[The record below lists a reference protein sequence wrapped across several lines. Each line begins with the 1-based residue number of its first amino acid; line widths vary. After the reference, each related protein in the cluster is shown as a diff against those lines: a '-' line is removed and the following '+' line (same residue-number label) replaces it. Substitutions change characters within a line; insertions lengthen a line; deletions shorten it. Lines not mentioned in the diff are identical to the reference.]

1 VESHPAYLGDLRP
14 LQGKA
19 PGSHRVPDLRHLR
32 QATRAGRLIMAR
44 VALDLLGGDGAPE
57 VVADAV
63 AALDLD
69 ALDIDLVLVGP
80 PTLAIELLAAR
91 AIDITEHPRLT
102 IVSAASGVPMDGDP
116 LAYVRAHPESSVMV
130 AAGAVSAGQVDAW
143 VSVGHSGASVAAAV
157 LSCGRVD
164 GMSRPALA
172 VVLPST
178 LSPVVLV
185 DVGASPEATANVLT
199 QFAMAGWCYATALG
213 ITDPAVGLL
222 NIGSE
227 TGKGDS
233 LRVAAHILMQD
244 RLPALGVRYAGS
256 VEGHDVASGAR
267 AQVVVTDGFT
277 GNVLLKGIEGAV
289 GWAAQQMALAYGD
302 PKPARAVVAGTAT
315 GDFAAGMLLGVNGIT
330 VIGHGAGRPNEIAA
344 CIRLAARA
352 AKTDLIGLTQ
362 RTFST
367 LLERIK

>member
-1 VESHPAYLGDLRP
+1 MEGDPAILGDLRP

-19 PGSHRVPDLRHLR
+19 PDSHRLPNLWHLR

-80 PTLAIELLAAR
+80 PALAIELLAAR
-91 AIDITEHPRLT
+91 GIDLVEQPRITIL
-102 IVSAASGVPMDGDP
+102 AATSGVPMAADP
-116 LAYVRAHPESSVMV
+116 LAYVRSHPEVSVMV
-130 AAGAVSAGQVDAW
+130 AAGAVAAGSVDAW
-143 VSVGHSGASVAAAV
+143 VSVGHSGAAVAAAV
-157 LSCGRVD
+157 LSCGRVA

-178 LSPVVLV
+178 HSPVVLV
-185 DVGASPEATANVLT
+185 DVGAAPEASATALT
-199 QFAMAGWCYATALG
+199 EFAMAGWCYAKALG
-213 ITDPAVGLL
+213 VQDPGVGLL

-227 TGKGDS
+227 PGKGDW
-233 LRVAAHILMQD
+233 LRIAADVVMQD
-244 RLPALGVRYAGS
+244 RLPSIGVRYAGS
-256 VEGHDVASGAR
+256 VEGHDVAAGER
-267 AQVVVTDGFT
+267 AQVIVTDGFT

-289 GWAAQQMALAYGD
+289 GWAAQQMGHAYGD

-362 RTFST
+362 RMFAA
-367 LLERIK
+367 LLERTK

>member
-1 VESHPAYLGDLRP
+1 MEDDSAEFGDLRP
-14 LQGKA
+14 LQGEA
-19 PGSHRVPDLRHLR
+19 PGSHRVPNLWHLR

-80 PTLAIELLAAR
+80 PALAIDLLAVRGINVA
-91 AIDITEHPRLT
+91 EQPRLT
-102 IVSAASGVPMDGDP
+102 VLSATTAVPMAGDP
-116 LAYVRAHPESSVMV
+116 LSYVRSHPEVSVMV
-130 AAGAVSAGQVDAW
+130 AADSVSSGEVDAW
-143 VSVGHSGASVAAAV
+143 VSVGHSGAAVAAAV
-157 LSCGRVD
+157 LSCGRVA

-172 VVLPST
+172 VVLPAT
-178 LSPVVLV
+178 FGPVVLV

-213 ITDPAVGLL
+213 IHDPAVGLL

-227 TGKGDS
+227 AGKGDA
-233 LRVAAHILMQD
+233 LRLAADTLMQG
-244 RLPALGVRYAGS
+244 RLPGLGVRYAGS

-267 AQVVVTDGFT
+267 AQVIVTDGFT

-302 PKPARAVVAGTAT
+302 PKPARTVVAGTAT
-315 GDFAAGMLLGVNGIT
+315 GDFAAGMLLGVNGVT
-330 VIGHGAGRPNEIAA
+330 VIGHGAGSPHEIVA
-344 CIRLAARA
+344 CVRLAARA
-352 AKTDLIGLTQ
+352 ANTDLIGLTQ
-362 RTFST
+362 RTFAA
-367 LLERIK
+367 LLEQVK